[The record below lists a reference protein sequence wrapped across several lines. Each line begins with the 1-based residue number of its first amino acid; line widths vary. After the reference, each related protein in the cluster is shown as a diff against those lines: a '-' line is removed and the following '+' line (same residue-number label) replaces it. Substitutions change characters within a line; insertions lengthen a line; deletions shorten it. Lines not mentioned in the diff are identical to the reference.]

1 MHITVLWWQSRI
13 TRERSS
19 VTSEAIVIHLET
31 CTSCQLYLRFYRSL
45 KPRRPPPKDQCWLN
59 PHRVCS
65 VSDSI
70 ATYFVSWSF
79 VASASH
85 ITARGCLK
93 HTRSKFRK
101 ANCDLFYHCLLLI
114 FKTFSRWLIRFLY
127 FLIPVTWQNVQPI
140 TFFSFATKTLLT
152 GRLTFPPPTWHEGKT
167 MYSIAQHV
175 RVCARASAICTIY
188 ANIMMNNKPG

>member
-1 MHITVLWWQSRI
+1 MPALSTLLQVF
-13 TRERSS
+13 
-19 VTSEAIVIHLET
+19 ET
-31 CTSCQLYLRFYRSL
+31 QAS
-45 KPRRPPPKDQCWLN
+45 PPPKDQCWLN

-114 FKTFSRWLIRFLY
+114 FKTISRWLIRFLY

-152 GRLTFPPPTWHEGKT
+152 GRLTFPPQLDMKVKRCIPLLNMCGCVREHQLSAQFMPT
-167 MYSIAQHV
+167 
-175 RVCARASAICTIY
+175 
-188 ANIMMNNKPG
+188 